1 MKSREYRNK
10 YNGLIYWLEDSS
22 VMVRRDDVVIESA
35 MTAAEFFIAVGTD
48 RMVLVEE

>member
-10 YNGLIYWLEDSS
+10 YNGLIYWLEDNS
-22 VMVRRDDVVIESA
+22 VMVRSDDVVVKST

-48 RMVLVEE
+48 RLVLVEE